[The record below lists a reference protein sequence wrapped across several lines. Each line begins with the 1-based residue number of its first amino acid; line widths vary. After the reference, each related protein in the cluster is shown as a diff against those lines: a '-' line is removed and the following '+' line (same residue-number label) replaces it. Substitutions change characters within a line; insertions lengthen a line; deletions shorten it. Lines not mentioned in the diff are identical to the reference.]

1 MGASSGGWNDKLP
14 SSAEE
19 GMFEPQ
25 ARTGVVS
32 FVERWLH
39 ESYCV
44 ILLFRLPIVQPMSP
58 PRRPLRVCVP
68 SYKKAGEFVVNVTA
82 LPNR

>member
-14 SSAEE
+14 SSTED

-39 ESYCV
+39 KSYCV
-44 ILLFRLPIVQPMSP
+44 ILPFRSPIVQPMAP
-58 PRRPLRVCVP
+58 PRRPFRVCVP
-68 SYKKAGEFVVNVTA
+68 SLKKQGSLSVI
-82 LPNR
+82 

>member
-44 ILLFRLPIVQPMSP
+44 ILLFRSLIVQPMSTP
-58 PRRPLRVCVP
+58 QHPLRICVP
-68 SYKKAGEFVVNVTA
+68 YYKKAGELVVTVTA